1 MHDAP
6 ASDVRR
12 SVFRRAPH
20 VKPYRQ
26 FKRFLRGDSRSLATS
41 IAAQLAPRVDAL
53 ARDLLGEPRA
63 RNGRT
68 WRYGHRGSLVLH
80 VAGERVGRW
89 FSFEENK
96 GGDAL
101 DLIAFARRESLR
113 DALAFARGWL
123 GGRQ

>member
-1 MHDAP
+1 MHDAL

-12 SVFRRAPH
+12 SAIRRPSH

-26 FKRFLRGDSRSLATS
+26 FKRFLRGDNRSLARS
-41 IAAQLAPRVDAL
+41 IAQQLTPRVETL
-53 ARDLLGEPRA
+53 ARELLGEPRA

-68 WRYGHRGSLVLH
+68 WRFGHRGSLVLD
-80 VAGERVGRW
+80 VAGERAGRW

-113 DALAFARGWL
+113 DALAFARAWL